1 MLLTGDALKDVRDKG
16 VEDRHGLLGDANLR
30 VHLLEHLVDVD
41 AVGLYLACL
50 AALLLLTNSLGSLCS
65 ALLYRC
71 LCHLIDVMCSR
82 GGGGPLQRGSLPRG
96 NSVFGLKKE
105 GHREHNQSYIMSG
118 KGKGM

>member
-41 AVGLYLACL
+41 AVGLYFACL

-71 LCHLIDVMCSR
+71 LCHLIDVCCARR
-82 GGGGPLQRGSLPRG
+82 GPPTRFLTPRQFRVWPKKGGSPRAQP
-96 NSVFGLKKE
+96 K
-105 GHREHNQSYIMSG
+105 
-118 KGKGM
+118 